1 MRKEA
6 EKIRK
11 ARANSAR
18 NGLNKN
24 FILRAPLLAKYY
36 FYSSTVQQPTLE
48 SKSSLTNKHMKAVT
62 SDSELRIEKQSE
74 VNPMYQY
81 LVIHGIA
88 VQHLANK
95 LNEYAKEDWRVKA
108 LIEGPN
114 ELPLALLEREATSEA
129 LKPPF
134 GQLTEDEKKQLL
146 EEE

>member
-1 MRKEA
+1 M
-6 EKIRK
+6 
-11 ARANSAR
+11 
-18 NGLNKN
+18 
-24 FILRAPLLAKYY
+24 
-36 FYSSTVQQPTLE
+36 
-48 SKSSLTNKHMKAVT
+48 H
-62 SDSELRIEKQSE
+62 
-74 VNPMYQY
+74 QY

>member
-1 MRKEA
+1 
-6 EKIRK
+6 
-11 ARANSAR
+11 
-18 NGLNKN
+18 
-24 FILRAPLLAKYY
+24 
-36 FYSSTVQQPTLE
+36 
-48 SKSSLTNKHMKAVT
+48 
-62 SDSELRIEKQSE
+62 
-74 VNPMYQY
+74 MYQY

-134 GQLTEDEKKQLL
+134 GQLTEHEKNNCWKRSKYTTQKASGGFRPIPTQ
-146 EEE
+146 